1 MHSLKGLYH
10 TFCYRRRKLKCVFS
24 SLEFQKYWSKF
35 VVLNYIYALKLFL
48 SSVTRVTWIETWK
61 TGPIFSSF
69 NSTLAKISNKLL
81 WLVLP
86 GKFVLYL
93 QNSTGALGSSIKD
106 DGNEDGKKAIGLDWP
121 AKEKLC
127 TCITL
132 FYTFPCCRCMTTV
145 WNCLI
150 LRFVVDVNTRQ
161 WPSFSF
167 SELSYIPLE
176 FNSRKIRQHLMN
188 RTRWNKRDK
197 V

>member
-1 MHSLKGLYH
+1 MCLFIIRIPKILVQI
-10 TFCYRRRKLKCVFS
+10 CCLR
-24 SLEFQKYWSKF
+24 
-35 VVLNYIYALKLFL
+35 YIYALKLFL
-48 SSVTRVTWIETWK
+48 SSVARVTWIETWK

-93 QNSTGALGSSIKD
+93 QNSTGAFGSSIKD
-106 DGNEDGKKAIGLDWP
+106 DGDGNEEGKKAVGLDWL

-127 TCITL
+127 ACITL
-132 FYTFPCCRCMTTV
+132 FYTFLFCRCMTTM